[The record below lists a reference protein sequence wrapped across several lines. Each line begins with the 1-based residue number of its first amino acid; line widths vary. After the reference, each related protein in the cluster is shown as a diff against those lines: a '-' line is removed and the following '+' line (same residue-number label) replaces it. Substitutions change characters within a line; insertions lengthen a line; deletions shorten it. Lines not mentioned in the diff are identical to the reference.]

1 MNSSPAASPARYMQS
16 SMTDFTIKIKI
27 SKKDFL
33 LLSLFVSFSHNFIK
47 VTTIVGLIAT
57 IFSVYKIVVQNE
69 ISLLLILGVVF
80 LLLPIL
86 ILYKAS
92 ILYDKSNELS
102 KEFTLHFNDSHFKV
116 IGQESIDS
124 IAWDRVIK
132 VKNIK
137 NCIII
142 FTGIHTA
149 KLINNKY
156 LSEEQKKF
164 IMQKGT

>member
-1 MNSSPAASPARYMQS
+1 
-16 SMTDFTIKIKI
+16 MTDFTIKIKI

-33 LLSLFVSFSHNFIK
+33 LLSLFVSFSHNSIK

-57 IFSVYKIVVQNE
+57 IFSIFKIIIQDE
-69 ISLLLILGVVF
+69 ISPLLILGVIF
-80 LLLPIL
+80 LLLPVL

-92 ILYDKSNELS
+92 VLYDKSYELS
-102 KEFTLHFNDSHFKV
+102 KEFTLHFNDSHFKI
-116 IGQESIDS
+116 IGQESLDS

-137 NCIII
+137 NCLII

-149 KLINNKY
+149 KLINKKY
-156 LSEEQKKF
+156 LSEEQKEF
-164 IMQKGT
+164 IIQKGN